1 MIKLKKILKESK
13 YAWDRQF
20 GDPLP
25 TLKDVMETHPKTPLR
40 EAKYKET
47 YRSITARDKEYNRIW
62 PIGGHPRVRVRS
74 YNEMEKTGRMKTA
87 YIEIEGDK
95 MWVDAYKKIAFKG
108 NGDKGDVIDFVRKET
123 GNSNA

>member
-1 MIKLKKILKESK
+1 MIKLTKL
-13 YAWDRQF
+13 
-20 GDPLP
+20 L
-25 TLKDVMETHPKTPLR
+25 T

-74 YNEMEKTGRMKTA
+74 YNEMEKTDRMKTA
-87 YIEIEGDK
+87 YIQIEGDK